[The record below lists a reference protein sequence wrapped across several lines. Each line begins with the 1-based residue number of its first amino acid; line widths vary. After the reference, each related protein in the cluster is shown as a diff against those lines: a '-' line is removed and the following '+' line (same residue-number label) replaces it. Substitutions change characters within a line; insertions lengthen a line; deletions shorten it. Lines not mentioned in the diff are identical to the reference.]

1 MPMAMPMPP
10 GGEMGLGAGGQ
21 MRQRIYP
28 DPHGLDAWNEHPTA
42 SVSVHILNSELFRQ
56 VTGFDPPPSP
66 IDVETYIEW
75 NLPWFELY
83 DADRGSI
90 PASDRLRKVK
100 SIEEFD
106 SGKDAP
112 E

>member
-1 MPMAMPMPP
+1 
-10 GGEMGLGAGGQ
+10 

-56 VTGFDPPPSP
+56 VTGFNPPPSP